1 VYIASNRLVAVLLSK
16 ADSSVSIE
24 MRSMMAKIGVMM
36 SADRADEE
44 MSAHFGKAEWIMVT
58 DTESGIC
65 EFVKNQALN
74 GKGAV
79 EIVIRLG
86 CTDVIL
92 ADIGDGALRHLQ
104 AAHIRA
110 WAVPAPVAG
119 NEALRIFGEGQL
131 SPVPPAFAAARQGG
145 HHGRCC
151 SSPAG
156 TEAAICCQG

>member
-1 VYIASNRLVAVLLSK
+1 
-16 ADSSVSIE
+16 
-24 MRSMMAKIGVMM
+24 MAKIGVMM
-36 SADRADEE
+36 SADCADEV
-44 MSAHFGKAEWIMVT
+44 MSPHFGKAEWIMVT

-79 EIVIRLG
+79 EIVIRLS

-92 ADIGDGALRHLQ
+92 ADIGDGALGHLQ

-110 WAVPAPVAG
+110 WAVAEPVVG
-119 NEALRIFGEGQL
+119 SEALRMFREGQL
-131 SPVPPAFAAARQGG
+131 PPVPPARAATRQGA
-145 HHGRCC
+145 HHGLCY

-156 TEAAICCQG
+156 TEVAVCCRG